1 MDFFT
6 ILTILLFLILGTF
19 VALLLS
25 YMIVP
30 RSFRTY
36 NNYRMRTPKVYKP
49 RSYKR
54 SYGRK

>member
-1 MDFFT
+1 MSFFT

-30 RSFRTY
+30 RGFRTY
-36 NNYRMRTPKVYKP
+36 NTYRVRTPKVYKR
-49 RSYKR
+49 RSR
-54 SYGRK
+54 HR

>member
-36 NNYRMRTPKVYKP
+36 NNYRIKTLKVYKR
-49 RSYKR
+49 RSRYR
-54 SYGRK
+54 